1 MLPTRLNGS
10 RMVLQSCVVVGGEV
24 HSHKQLLHR
33 GKENEVC
40 FFLSAETIEPHLML
54 DGLLTL
60 CSVKRTPFL
69 VSPILLSS
77 RSETFA
83 RIVMCWI

>member
-1 MLPTRLNGS
+1 M
-10 RMVLQSCVVVGGEV
+10 GGEV
-24 HSHKQLLHR
+24 HSRKQLLHH
-33 GKENEVC
+33 GKENMVC

-69 VSPILLSS
+69 VSPVLLSS
-77 RSETFA
+77 ISEIFT
-83 RIVMCWI
+83 RTVMCWI